1 MAPANTSD
9 DWAVGESLHG
19 RRVLV
24 TGGTQGL
31 GAQTVARLAR
41 AGATV
46 MTTARTT
53 PDGLHDPELFVAAD
67 LSTTAGVETVVARVR
82 ERLGGVDVLINN
94 VGASLTAGGFADIGD
109 GQWAQFL
116 DTALMAAV
124 RLDRAL
130 VPDMVA
136 AGRGVVLHVTT
147 IQRRMP
153 LTDVRLGGPDDV
165 PQNSIALTAAK
176 AALTAYSKG
185 LATEVAP
192 SGVRVNTVAPGFIQ
206 KPAIEEIADQVA
218 AATGSD
224 RTTVLR
230 QFAHAMVPGG
240 IPLGRPVTTAEIAEL
255 IAFLVSDRTPS
266 IIGAEH
272 VIDGG
277 TLPVI

>member
-1 MAPANTSD
+1 MT
-9 DWAVGESLHG
+9 AVISSNDRTAGESLDG

-31 GAQTVARLAR
+31 GAHIVARLAR

-46 MTTARTT
+46 MTTARTE
-53 PDGLHDPELFVAAD
+53 PDELRNPELFVAAD
-67 LSTTAGVETVVARVR
+67 LSTAAGIETVVSHVV
-82 ERLGGVDVLINN
+82 EHLGGVDVLINN
-94 VGASLTAGGFADIGD
+94 VGAGLTEGGFADID
-109 GQWAQFL
+109 DSQWARTL
-116 DTALMAAV
+116 DTALLAAV

-130 VPDMVA
+130 VPGMIA
-136 AGRGVVLHVTT
+136 AGRGVVVHVTT

-153 LTDVRLGGPDDV
+153 LTNVRLGGLDDS

-192 SGVRVNTVAPGFIQ
+192 RGVRVNTVAPGFIQ
-206 KPAIEEIADQVA
+206 KPAIEQVADQVA
-218 AATGSD
+218 AATDSD

-230 QFAHAMVPGG
+230 QFAHALVPGG
-240 IPLGRPVTTAEIAEL
+240 IPLGRPVTTEEIAEL
-255 IAFLVSDRTPS
+255 IAFLVSDRAPS
-266 IIGAEH
+266 IIGSEY